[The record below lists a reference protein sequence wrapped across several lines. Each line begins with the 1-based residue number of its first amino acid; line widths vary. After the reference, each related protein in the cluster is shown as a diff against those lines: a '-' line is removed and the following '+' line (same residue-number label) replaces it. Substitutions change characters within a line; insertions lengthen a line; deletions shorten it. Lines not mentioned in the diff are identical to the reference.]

1 MATTKWFFEP
11 SHTGAEFRARHMMVT
26 YVRGQLKNVHG
37 FLEVDP
43 DAPEQ
48 ARVEATIDATQVY
61 TGSPERDAHLRSADF
76 FDVEHHPTWSF
87 VGSQV
92 HQVSASGFEVTGRL
106 TIRGVTRPVTF
117 DVTYLGQWD
126 TPWWEDGRDLGPR
139 RRAGFT
145 ASTRINRQDFGVSW
159 NDVVDRG
166 GTVVGNLVDVEVD
179 VEAVLESAP
188 GTGDAAPGTGGAA
201 A

>member
-26 YVRGQLKNVHG
+26 YVRGQLKNVRG

-43 DAPEQ
+43 DVPER

-76 FDVEHHPTWSF
+76 FDVEHHPTWTF
-87 VGSQV
+87 VGSRV
-92 HQVSASGFEVTGRL
+92 HQVSASGFEVTGQL

-117 DVTYLGQWD
+117 DVNYLGQWD

-179 VEAVLESAP
+179 VEAVLESASEPDEP
-188 GTGDAAPGTGGAA
+188 GT
-201 A
+201 

>member
-11 SHTGAEFRARHMMVT
+11 GHTSAEFRATHMMVT

-43 DAPEQ
+43 DEPEQ

-61 TGSPERDAHLRSADF
+61 TGQTQRDAHLRSPDF
-76 FDVEHHPTWSF
+76 FDVEHHPTWTF
-87 VGSQV
+87 VGSRIRQM
-92 HQVSASGFEVTGRL
+92 SSTEFLLTGDL
-106 TIRGVTRPVTF
+106 TVRGVTQPVTL

-126 TPWWEDGRDLGPR
+126 TPWWEEGRDLGPR
-139 RRAGFT
+139 KRAGF
-145 ASTRINRQDFGVSW
+145 AARTRINRHDFAVSW

-166 GTVVGNLVDVEVD
+166 GAVVGDVVDVLVD
-179 VEAVLESAP
+179 VEAVREAVESTA
-188 GTGDAAPGTGGAA
+188 
-201 A
+201 